1 MYLDGFPQMQQSC
14 SLSEIITSAFISIL
28 SSLNNSLVAT
38 DGQKLYFDSKDG
50 KYGYNTDPNRGADTF
65 VPFRNAEVVYRDYTN
80 SNEDIVN
87 DILFTNNTNAPV
99 TVTIAM
105 IVSNTSSSYRY
116 TQIAINGEVK
126 NSYNTGNQII
136 NQALQAGDILS
147 MNKQVN
153 ARAEVFVITDIA

>member
-1 MYLDGFPQMQQSC
+1 M
-14 SLSEIITSAFISIL
+14 
-28 SSLNNSLVAT
+28 
-38 DGQKLYFDSKDG
+38 
-50 KYGYNTDPNRGADTF
+50 
-65 VPFRNAEVVYRDYTN
+65 
-80 SNEDIVN
+80 N

-116 TQIAINGEVK
+116 THIAINGEVK
-126 NSYNTGNQII
+126 NSYNSGNQII

-153 ARAEVFVITDIA
+153 ARAEVFVITDMA

>member
-1 MYLDGFPQMQQSC
+1 M
-14 SLSEIITSAFISIL
+14 
-28 SSLNNSLVAT
+28 
-38 DGQKLYFDSKDG
+38 
-50 KYGYNTDPNRGADTF
+50 
-65 VPFRNAEVVYRDYTN
+65 
-80 SNEDIVN
+80 N

-153 ARAEVFVITDIA
+153 ARTEVFVITDIA

>member
-1 MYLDGFPQMQQSC
+1 MLLNSN
-14 SLSEIITSAFISIL
+14 LSA
-28 SSLNNSLVAT
+28 NNNHF
-38 DGQKLYFDSKDG
+38 YFDYKDG

-80 SNEDIVN
+80 SNENIVN

-116 TQIAINGEVK
+116 AQIAINGEVK
-126 NSYNTGNQII
+126 YSYNSVNHII

-153 ARAEVFVITDIA
+153 ARAEVFVITDMA

>member
-1 MYLDGFPQMQQSC
+1 M
-14 SLSEIITSAFISIL
+14 
-28 SSLNNSLVAT
+28 
-38 DGQKLYFDSKDG
+38 
-50 KYGYNTDPNRGADTF
+50 
-65 VPFRNAEVVYRDYTN
+65 
-80 SNEDIVN
+80 N

-116 TQIAINGEVK
+116 AQIAINGEVK
-126 NSYNTGNQII
+126 YSYNSVNHII

-153 ARAEVFVITDIA
+153 ARAEVFVITDMA